1 MKHIVF
7 VIGHYKNGGVSM
19 RATNLANE
27 LGKRGYRVT
36 ILVTKEIGAEIFFD
50 LHENV
55 QLISLNEFCEKANDY
70 PQVCLDREKR
80 IRIRKYYKRL
90 RYVSTICR
98 NWDKEL
104 ENRIRISRISERMRV
119 FMILNPQAIYIPFG
133 MSYLEETFC
142 AAKGIG
148 SKIIYAERNAPE
160 HEIPKDKDRADRM
173 LKILSQADGAIFQTK
188 DEAEFYKDIICHNVE
203 VIHNPIKKDLPQPYV
218 GERRKVIVNFCR
230 VSPQKNLKLLIDAF
244 AKLHE
249 EYADYSLI
257 IYGNTVEKSE
267 EVLRD
272 ELKEYVSNLELEES
286 IRILP
291 PTADVHDR
299 VNDCAL
305 FVSSSDFE
313 GLSNSMI
320 EAMAIGLPCVCT
332 DCLGGGARELIQNEE
347 NGLII
352 PIKDV
357 EALYIGMKRMIE
369 NPDFAQSCGEK
380 AAKIREEQSVERIVD
395 QWIEVIESA

>member
-36 ILVTKEIGAEIFFD
+36 ILVTKEIGTEIFFD
-50 LHENV
+50 LQENV
-55 QLISLNEFCEKANDY
+55 ELISLSEFCEKANEY
-70 PQVCLDREKR
+70 PQVFIDREKR

-90 RYVSTICR
+90 RYVSTICS

-104 ENRIRISRISERMRV
+104 ENRIRASRISERMRV

-142 AAKGIG
+142 AAKGME

-173 LKILSQADGAIFQTK
+173 LKILSQADGAVFQTK
-188 DEAEFYKDIICHNVE
+188 DEAEFYKEIISNNVA
-203 VIHNPIKKDLPQPYV
+203 VIHNPIKKDLPHPYV

-244 AKLHE
+244 AKLHK
-249 EYADYSLI
+249 EYAEYSLE
-257 IYGNTVEKSE
+257 IYGNIVEESE

-272 ELKEYVSNLELEES
+272 ELKGYVSNLDLEES
-286 IRILP
+286 IHILLP
-291 PTADVHDR
+291 AADVHHR
-299 VNDCAL
+299 VRDCAM

-332 DCLGGGARELIQNEE
+332 DCLGGGAREVIQNEE
-347 NGLII
+347 NGFIV

-357 EALYIGMKRMIE
+357 EALYRAMKRMIE
-369 NPDFAQSCGEK
+369 EPELAKKCGK
-380 AAKIREEQSVERIVD
+380 NAAKIREEQAVEKIVD
-395 QWIEVIESA
+395 QWVGVIESA